1 MPFINCISKING
13 VKIDNTEDLDV
24 LMPMYNLLEYSN
36 NYRKATGSLQNYY
49 RDEPS
54 HPLSSKSECFKY
66 KTNIIGKTPENND
79 SLTDVKV
86 VIPLKYFFGGH
97 YV

>member
-1 MPFINCISKING
+1 
-13 VKIDNTEDLDV
+13 
-24 LMPMYNLLEYSN
+24 MYNLLEQSN

-49 RDEPS
+49 RDESS
-54 HPLSSKSECFKY
+54 HPLSSNSECFKY

-86 VIPLKYFFGGH
+86 VIPLKY
-97 YV
+97 